1 MAGSKAAERGKKKQV
16 SVVRPGSFQ
25 LFLIRHAQAVEVAA
39 SPTRPLSL
47 KGRRQAA
54 LLARFL
60 KRNGALDIDEMWH
73 SPLVRSV
80 ETAGILG
87 RDLGLKA
94 PCLEVAGIE
103 PFDAPGPTAKRIAA
117 FGRNLAVVGHEPH
130 LSALAG
136 LLLDGAE
143 APTPIEMKKGA
154 CLALERTPE
163 GWRICW
169 LITPK
174 LLTKKSPRG

>member
-1 MAGSKAAERGKKKQV
+1 MPGTKAAKRDKTKQAP
-16 SVVRPGSFQ
+16 VVRPDSFR
-25 LFLIRHAQAVEVAA
+25 LFLIRHAQAVEIAV

-60 KRNGALDIDEMWH
+60 KRNGALHIDEMWH

-87 RDLGLKA
+87 RDLGLTA
-94 PCLEVAGIE
+94 PCLEVAGLE
-103 PFDAPGPTAKRIAA
+103 PFDDPGPTAKRIAA

-130 LSALAG
+130 LSALAA
-136 LLLDGAE
+136 LLLGCTKSA
-143 APTPIEMKKGA
+143 APIEMKKGA
-154 CLALERTPE
+154 CLALERTPG

-174 LLTKKSPRG
+174 LLGKKAPRG